1 MAYEHYH
8 IICKPMGA
16 FKITLRRNAKGL
28 LLVWLYCLFWAT
40 APLLGWGS
48 YGPEG
53 VQTSCSLAWQERTW
67 VSYSFL
73 IPYWFFSFFLPMWM
87 IIYCYCNIL
96 TSIRR
101 VRMTINVKRILN
113 VFFWRS
119 LFLSPHVYLC
129 IAEPE
134 CGESGRQVTAKRGQ
148 ARYVHGG
155 CHDWFLLLLLA
166 ALRYC
171 INDCDPRAKYLHIA
185 SPCLHACSLGQDQP
199 CIQPRHL
206 LPGQKTG
213 ERVSKS

>member
-1 MAYEHYH
+1 MAYERYH

-28 LLVWLYCLFWAT
+28 LLVWFYCLFWAT

-53 VQTSCSLAWQERTW
+53 VQTSCSLAWEERTW

-73 IPYWFFSFFLPMWM
+73 IPYWFFCFFLPTWL
-87 IIYCYCNIL
+87 IIFCYYNIL
-96 TSIRR
+96 NSIRR
-101 VRMTINVKRILN
+101 VRIEINYSQWLFWIY
-113 VFFWRS
+113 FFSS
-119 LFLSPHVYLC
+119 LHTCVYLC

-148 ARYVHGG
+148 TRNVHGS

-166 ALRYC
+166 AIRYC
-171 INDCDPRAKYLHIA
+171 IDACDPCTRYLHIPT
-185 SPCLHACSLGQDQP
+185 PCFHACPLG
-199 CIQPRHL
+199 
-206 LPGQKTG
+206 
-213 ERVSKS
+213 